1 MAADREL
8 YFTYILSIFYVLKY
22 PKEILKSYD

>member
-8 YFTYILSIFYVLKY
+8 YFACILSIFHVLKD
-22 PKEILKSYD
+22 PKEILKSYA